1 MSSLKYRLLLIG
13 ALLATSIGFLFPR
26 DVTVRRR
33 GPDGALQESV
43 ERKVPLKRGLDL
55 QGGMHLVLE
64 VDDSKQAIAEKDKAD
79 AIDRALKTV
88 RTRVEGYG
96 VSEPVVV
103 KSGSERIVV
112 ELPGI
117 SDQERA
123 TAVVREQA
131 FLEFKI
137 TDETQ
142 ALERSLP
149 RLDAIVR
156 DRRLAVA
163 TAAPSAPGAQA
174 PDARRDA
181 PRGLQGILTDTGKTA
196 AKADT
201 AKTDSVVA
209 GGGVFSNLIQQGT
222 IPGEYFVKISD
233 VPMMDKFLADSVVR
247 TALPPAKSIMWGN
260 DSVSIA
266 NAWYRSLYVTDARAI
281 ITGDFLTDA
290 RPNTSPLEGTIV
302 QFTLNNVGGRRFR
315 NETGKHIGDNMA
327 IVLDNR
333 VMGRPPV
340 IQSAIGTQGQITMG
354 GKDLSAAQDLA
365 LVLRA
370 GALPVPL
377 RVAEV
382 RTIGPSLGQD
392 SIDKGIM
399 ASVLAVVLV
408 IGIMV
413 GYYRFSGLL
422 SIGALFLYVI
432 FTLAILSL
440 FGAAITLPGIAGF
453 VLSIGIA
460 VDANVL
466 IFERIREEMARGKTI
481 RASIDEGFRHAMP
494 AIVDSNISTILTAA
508 VLYQWGSGSV
518 KGFAVTLIAGVVAS
532 MFTAIFVVK
541 TFYLVWLQRARS
553 PQTLS
558 I

>member
-1 MSSLKYRLLLIG
+1 MSQLKYRLLLIA
-13 ALLATSIGFLFPR
+13 ALLVASVGFLFPR

-33 GPDGALQESV
+33 GPDGALQETV
-43 ERKVPLKRGLDL
+43 ERKIPLKRGLDL
-55 QGGMHLVLE
+55 SGGMHLVLE
-64 VDDSKQAIAEKDKAD
+64 VDETKQVLSAKDRAD
-79 AIDRALKTV
+79 AIERALKTV
-88 RTRVEGYG
+88 RSRVEGYG
-96 VSEPVVV
+96 VSEPVVQTQ
-103 KSGSERIVV
+103 GGDRIVV

-137 TDETQ
+137 TDKTQ
-142 ALERSLP
+142 ALERALP

-156 DRRLAVA
+156 DRRLA
-163 TAAPSAPGAQA
+163 TTSSSAPGAQA

-181 PRGLQGILTDTGKTA
+181 PRGLQGILSDTGKTTA
-196 AKADT
+196 QADT
-201 AKTDSVVA
+201 ARKDSVVA
-209 GGGVFSNLIQQGT
+209 SGGAFSSLLQQGT
-222 IPGEYFVKISD
+222 IPGEYYVKIAD
-233 VPMMDKFLADSVVR
+233 VPILDRFLADSAVR
-247 TALPPAKSIMWGN
+247 AALPPAKSILWGS
-260 DSVSIA
+260 DSLSIA

-281 ITGDFLTDA
+281 ITGEYLKDA

-302 QFTLNNVGGRRFR
+302 QFSLDNVGGRRFR
-315 NETGKHIGDNMA
+315 NETGKHIGDQMA

-392 SIDKGIM
+392 SITKGIY

-408 IGIMV
+408 IVIMV
-413 GYYRFSGLL
+413 GYYRFSGML
-422 SIGALFLYVI
+422 SIGGLFLYMI

-466 IFERIREEMARGKTI
+466 IFERIREELMRGKTV

-494 AIVDSNISTILTAA
+494 AIVDSSVSTILTAA

-532 MFTAIFVVK
+532 LFTAIFVVK